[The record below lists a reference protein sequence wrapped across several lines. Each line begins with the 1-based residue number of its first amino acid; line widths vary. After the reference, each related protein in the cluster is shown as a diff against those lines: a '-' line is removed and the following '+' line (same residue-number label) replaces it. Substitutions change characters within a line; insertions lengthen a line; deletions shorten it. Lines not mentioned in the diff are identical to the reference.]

1 MFATCPGGLGGVD
14 VARLSIAL
22 GFPLGPGG
30 TISLPASLVDILV
43 CVCVCVCVRGW
54 VGG

>member
-22 GFPLGPGG
+22 GFPLGPDG
-30 TISLPASLVDILV
+30 TVSLPASLVDILV
-43 CVCVCVCVRGW
+43 CVCVCAW
-54 VGG
+54 VGGWIG